1 MSIITDVTTIDT
13 NNYAGMAKAMGMA
26 TEAVGS
32 DKKTN
37 TLARLK
43 IQHAPM
49 MGEMEIEGKSVK
61 VETIN
66 GGVYK
71 LEVPDEETYYCD
83 KVTVRPFLQRF
94 MYKRFITNPNPKDGE
109 SRGSYQK
116 TVMADNLN
124 IDLKDNHGNFN
135 CGKPAGYIK
144 DFTALPKDMQDLIKQ
159 IKRVRVVF
167 GTIDMVDAMTSDK
180 QSRDIISTPF
190 IWEIDNRD
198 AFKIIGE
205 PFTKLAKVRKLPIQ
219 HTFELGTEEKKIPTG
234 NSFYLPTVNVDAT
247 KSITLIE
254 KDQDMF
260 ADFMAWVQNYNEY
273 ITGEWQKKASS
284 TMTDEQ
290 MEVVETFV
298 DIE

>member
-1 MSIITDVTTIDT
+1 MSAITDITTLDT

-26 TEAVGS
+26 VEASS
-32 DKKTN
+32 DRKTN

-43 IQHAPM
+43 IQHAPI
-49 MGEMEIEGKSVK
+49 MGEMEIDGKAVK

-71 LEVPDEETYYCD
+71 LDVPDDNVYYCD
-83 KVTVRPFLQRF
+83 KIVIRPFLQRF
-94 MYKRFITNPNPKDGE
+94 MYKRFIANAGAKSGE

-116 TVMADNLN
+116 TIMADNLN
-124 IDLKDNHGNFN
+124 IDLKDNFGNFN

-144 DFTALPKDMQDLIKQ
+144 DFSALPKDMQDLIKQ
-159 IKRVRVVF
+159 IKRVRVLF
-167 GTIDMVDAMTSDK
+167 GTVDMIDSMTSDK
-180 QSRDIISTPF
+180 QSHDIVQKPF

-198 AFKIIGE
+198 AFKILGE
-205 PFTKLAKVRKLPIQ
+205 PFTKLAKLKKLPIQ
-219 HTFELGTEEKKIPTG
+219 HSLELGTEERELPSG
-234 NSFYLPTVNVDAT
+234 NPFSLPTVSLDT
-247 KSITLIE
+247 SKTITLEE

-260 ADFMAWVQNYNEY
+260 ADFMAWVQNYNDY
-273 ITGEWQKKASS
+273 INSDWQKKTSAKMS
-284 TMTDEQ
+284 DEQ